1 MYTDPPMWPGHVALS
16 QTVHLSF
23 LHLGLETL
31 NAKPSPPLC
40 VVVSR
45 HFIYHWLRMSN
56 FIMKQFRVIDEGV
69 EASDHLAASPTEKG
83 G

>member
-1 MYTDPPMWPGHVALS
+1 
-16 QTVHLSF
+16 
-23 LHLGLETL
+23 
-31 NAKPSPPLC
+31 